1 MTNSTSCAIIKTVK
15 EREENKMT
23 VNEMMDN
30 VIRQLGFESPL
41 TVMFCKDCE
50 SRKFTNEELMR
61 LMHTIVEY

>member
-1 MTNSTSCAIIKTVK
+1 MTNSTPCAIIKTVK

-41 TVMFCKDCE
+41 TVMFCKDCK
-50 SRKFTNEELMR
+50 SGKFTNEELMR

>member
-1 MTNSTSCAIIKTVK
+1 
-15 EREENKMT
+15 MT

-41 TVMFCKDCE
+41 TIMFCKDCE
-50 SRKFTNEELMR
+50 SGKFTNEELMR

>member
-1 MTNSTSCAIIKTVK
+1 MTNSTPCAIIKTVK

-50 SRKFTNEELMR
+50 SGKFTNEELMR
-61 LMHTIVEY
+61 LMYTIVEY

>member
-1 MTNSTSCAIIKTVK
+1 
-15 EREENKMT
+15 MT

-41 TVMFCKDCE
+41 TVMFCKDCK
-50 SRKFTNEELMR
+50 SGKFTNEELMR